1 MELSNLFLLEMGKI
15 INSHY
20 SEKDQSVNTKLLDL
34 YLDESLT
41 GPLDLSNKLM
51 KHKKIIKLLT
61 LLYPVSFTQVN
72 PDHLENPKILENL
85 RKSKNIS
92 SDIKKD
98 LRDISDLIEVS
109 KIPKIYKELE
119 IKNQEYMKR
128 LPHIR
133 LKKNLKKGLRDFE
146 KAHKAE
152 LGKEKAEIR
161 KSFRDLELQHLDPLI
176 YIAEILDQKEIG
188 FEALNVFMD
197 PESDPFNTSDRKN
210 GVIEYKKA
218 LIKEYLEHLEKF
230 PKKKY
235 SVNIKEF
242 ELRLFR
248 KAGNK

>member
-1 MELSNLFLLEMGKI
+1 MELSNLFLSEMGRI

-41 GPLDLSNKLM
+41 GPLDLSDKLM
-51 KHKKIIKLLT
+51 KHKKIIKMLT
-61 LLYPVSFTQVN
+61 LLYPVSFTQIN
-72 PDHLENPKILENL
+72 PDLLENPKILENL

-109 KIPKIYKELE
+109 KIPKIYKELG

-128 LPHIR
+128 LPQIR
-133 LKKNLKKGLRDFE
+133 LKKILKKGLRDFE

-152 LGKEKAEIR
+152 LGKEKADIR

-218 LIKEYLEHLEKF
+218 LIKDYLEHLEKF

-242 ELRLFR
+242 ELRLFKR
-248 KAGNK
+248 GNK